1 MRRHQIENA
10 AFGIATQVRAVED
23 IIDSALAE
31 IAELQSR
38 MVHARAAM
46 GVGPAT
52 GQDAF
57 LKLGQTVSSLI
68 GARGEMA
75 AATLRWPTRPSLCPA
90 CARCRSATAAI
101 ARRPRP
107 PTCASSPDQELT
119 GPPQGGP
126 VALS

>member
-75 AATLRWPTRPSLCPA
+75 SCHASLADATQFVPGLRTVSFGDTTDCPK
-90 CARCRSATAAI
+90 TAS
-101 ARRPRP
+101 
-107 PTCASSPDQELT
+107 TELRV
-119 GPPQGGP
+119 
-126 VALS
+126 VA